1 MGNTNIIKWEEH
13 KEWFIRVSK
22 DPNYFI
28 FICNYCKN
36 TIGVSRFNLSKDF
49 QEAYEISII
58 LNSEY
63 RGKGIAKIFL
73 GQSINLL
80 YKKLGK
86 KVQIIAN
93 VKKDNFASNSLFI
106 KNGFK
111 FISKF
116 DDYFQYS
123 FL

>member
-1 MGNTNIIKWEEH
+1 MKKITICEVKNEHIREIWELRNEFNTRRMMGNTNIIKWEEH

-63 RGKGIAKIFL
+63 RGKGIAKIFFPTL
-73 GQSINLL
+73 SFFPFI
-80 YKKLGK
+80 GK
-86 KVQIIAN
+86 KTESPV
-93 VKKDNFASNSLFI
+93 
-106 KNGFK
+106 FK
-111 FISKF
+111 IPE
-116 DDYFQYS
+116 
-123 FL
+123 